1 MPMLWS
7 SFRNRLGFVFFFAAG
22 LLAFFSDWQRPNLLV
37 WISAFHN
44 LMLAFL
50 YISRKSENRYD
61 RTGLW
66 LGLMAAFLPIP
77 FSPENPGVLA
87 YLVGL
92 TGYGLIFWSLLAL
105 GPSFGIAPADRGL
118 VSVGPYVFVRHP
130 MYLGELLLRAALM
143 LGAGTLSGLVPF
155 TILAFIQ
162 LIRIQREE
170 KIIQGYEFYARQV
183 PWRLIPLVY

>member
-7 SFRNRLGFVFFFAAG
+7 SLRDRLGFVFFFAAG

-44 LMLAFL
+44 LMLAFV
-50 YISRKSENRYD
+50 YISRRPENRYD

-77 FSPENPGVLA
+77 FAPEHPGVLP

-92 TGYGLIFWSLLAL
+92 TGYALIFWSLLAL

-118 VSVGPYVFVRHP
+118 VSAGPYSLVRHP
-130 MYLGELLLRAALM
+130 MYLGELLLR
-143 LGAGTLSGLVPF
+143 GALSGPVPF
-155 TILAFIQ
+155 MILALIQ